1 LAWLIPGEFKL
12 FKLDE
17 LDKAK
22 EWAAG

>member
-1 LAWLIPGEFKL
+1 VAWLIPGEFKV
-12 FKLDE
+12 FALDE